1 MGESSRVDR
10 QNGGPMGVGGAGGNG
25 RPHEQLGLPIDG
37 SSSDPSERLM
47 LELEARVVGLMER
60 FDEARKRISALE
72 IELAGREA
80 QYEASA
86 SQLDALKQQIGGRL
100 GRIIERIS
108 ELEQRETNKG
118 SDA

>member
-1 MGESSRVDR
+1 MGESWRVDR
-10 QNGGPMGVGGAGGNG
+10 QNGGAIGVGGAGGNG
-25 RPHEQLGLPIDG
+25 LPDEQLGVPIGG
-37 SSSDPSERLM
+37 SSSDPSERLL

-72 IELAGREA
+72 TELAGREA
-80 QYEASA
+80 SG

-108 ELEQRETNKG
+108 ELEQREMNKG

>member
-1 MGESSRVDR
+1 MSKG
-10 QNGGPMGVGGAGGNG
+10 GGASLFLALSALFG
-25 RPHEQLGLPIDG
+25 Q
-37 SSSDPSERLM
+37 
-47 LELEARVVGLMER
+47 ER

-72 IELAGREA
+72 TELAGREA
-80 QYEASA
+80 SG

-100 GRIIERIS
+100 GRIVERIS